1 VGVLAAAVR
10 DELEAE
16 GRFARCF
23 DACVDDGAADEEG
36 SALRYAARLFER
48 EIDED
53 LQPALSTFVTIE
65 AHALEAI
72 RALSPLAAAFRSVC
86 GEPALPQLQQLCA
99 NLSAGWCTQ
108 LEALL
113 AESIGRA
120 VELESWEPISGGRPA
135 VLRSS
140 SVVDLFTQLD
150 QLCDVF
156 ISFASLQPL
165 QPADL
170 RAFTDVVERKV
181 GSYVRIVAEGCV
193 PLPASALEGDARRA
207 ASAVASDEAP
217 ATSAGRSRSSRA
229 KGAAAGP
236 PANKAALEAQPLE
249 QLCLRL
255 NNCAWAR
262 EQLGKLASKLVASLP
277 DLTALARTR
286 VGGGGVDTLMAGGA
300 SQCDAACDAIA
311 KYVARK
317 VVYYELGS
325 AFLTQL
331 YLPSPLDP
339 ASRLAP
345 LLTRLNPTLA
355 AIVRGVALAAWSK
368 QALLAVLGTFSL
380 ALTAV
385 LEAPN
390 RRYAPAHRTV
400 LLQDVQRLADFFMDG
415 GLLDEQVVAGSV
427 SPLRALVEASC
438 AA

>member
-1 VGVLAAAVR
+1 MRRRDAALV
-10 DELEAE
+10 
-16 GRFARCF
+16 
-23 DACVDDGAADEEG
+23 
-36 SALRYAARLFER
+36 
-48 EIDED
+48 
-53 LQPALSTFVTIE
+53 
-65 AHALEAI
+65 
-72 RALSPLAAAFRSVC
+72 
-86 GEPALPQLQQLCA
+86 
-99 NLSAGWCTQ
+99 
-108 LEALL
+108 EALL
-113 AESIGRA
+113 QSTQVQAAAHGPPPA
-120 VELESWEPISGGRPA
+120 PVAAQSWEPISGGRPA

-170 RAFTDVVERKV
+170 RAFTDVVERKVGRHRTAPPCLHASTRLPAARISRRCAPLRSLPTAEPRPRGRPIPLPAPSPKV